1 MTHLIWVTTFAGEIL
16 LLGGGVLPF
25 PFILHSA
32 VPSPSTTTSRAIPS
46 RWQPGLS
53 SVLTLAFCGSA
64 LLFISGILTLLVGT
78 PLSTTLFNDT
88 DLSQRIQ
95 PFAVA
100 YTIQLTPLSA
110 FFTLLISFFGMAI
123 ALYSSRYLHYEE
135 HRLHIAA
142 LFNLLLLTGVLFV
155 NATNILFFIIFLES
169 TSLIFGILVMH
180 QHQIAVDRA
189 DTDHLPLNVPPDRSV
204 TAAEEHRIRDSRQSI
219 SHHKEAITFYFI
231 ANHFGGA
238 FITSGLLLLAVSHQ
252 PNSFDL
258 PTLLQ
263 ANTAAIP
270 NVDIIFLLLFIG
282 FAIKLGLVPFHIWVP
297 LAHPSSPTNTHALS
311 LGVMI
316 KVAILGFAEI
326 VLRLHP
332 IHWWWG
338 VLVLCVGGAT
348 AFIEVRNALYGADL
362 KDSLADH
369 CVENYG
375 IIMFSIGIALVF
387 ASQDAPGG
395 PAPAVVSLALAAAFL
410 HLAFHALFKSLLYLS
425 TGAAYQLTG
434 KNHFTFNDLGGL
446 IHPFP
451 RTAFFFVIGSFAI
464 AGFPPLVGFISEWM
478 TIQSFALAI
487 VRVTNAANLNLTLLI
502 ALLASGFLLLT
513 AFAMTAFA
521 FVKMAGLVFLGQQH
535 IPPASATTE
544 VEWVLSKTPPAARD
558 GYPLA
563 PLQIFVMGTLTAL
576 CFLLGLTPWLSI
588 PAISDITATLGY
600 PLTSIIAAH
609 SPWQGVTLVIVDAS
623 THYSATLAAPLF
635 YGLGFIGL
643 IALIVAI
650 ATQRPRATMK
660 PVYVGGGESQRFPFM
675 AKSFDA
681 PWSKFIEITQLGERH
696 ASPYRPRNRYRFR
709 MKENEEAYLP
719 HEATPVPT
727 DLPGDSAVYAFF
739 RTFYARVVQGI
750 GWLAQQ
756 AGALVQ
762 NGQLRLYIFYIL
774 VVFICILVYIA
785 Q

>member
-1 MTHLIWVTTFAGEIL
+1 MTHLIWVTTFVGEIL

-32 VPSPSTTTSRAIPS
+32 VPFLPTNASRANLS
-46 RWQPGLS
+46 RWQPGLTMA
-53 SVLTLAFCGSA
+53 LTLAFCGSA
-64 LLFISGILTLLVGT
+64 LLFISGIFTLLVGT

-100 YTIQLTPLSA
+100 YTIQFTPLSA
-110 FFTLLISFFGMAI
+110 FFTMLISFFGMAI

-142 LFNLLLLTGVLFV
+142 LFNLFLLTGILFV
-155 NATNILFFIIFLES
+155 SATNVLFFIIFLES

-189 DTDHLPLNVPPDRSV
+189 DTDHLPITVPADGSMN
-204 TAAEEHRIRDSRQSI
+204 AAEKRRIQESSKNI
-219 SHHKEAITFYFI
+219 SQHKEAITFYFI

-263 ANTAAIP
+263 RNSADIP

-297 LAHPSSPTNTHALS
+297 IAHPSSPTNTHALS
-311 LGVMI
+311 LGIMI

-326 VLRLHP
+326 ILRLHP

-338 VLVLCVGGAT
+338 VLVLCVGGVT
-348 AFIEVRNALYGADL
+348 AFVEVRNALYGADL

-395 PAPAVVSLALAAAFL
+395 PSPALVSLALAAAFL

-434 KNHFTFNDLGGL
+434 KHHFTFNDLGGL
-446 IHPFP
+446 IHPYP

-535 IPPASATTE
+535 MPPASATIE
-544 VEWVLSKTPPAARD
+544 VKWALSENPPAARD

-563 PLQIFVMGTLTAL
+563 PLQIFVMGTLTAF

-588 PAISDITATLGY
+588 PAIGDITAALGY
-600 PLTSIIAAH
+600 PLTPIIAAH
-609 SPWQGVTLVIVDAS
+609 SPWQGVTLVIIDA
-623 THYSATLAAPLF
+623 TTQYRATLAAPLF
-635 YGLGFIGL
+635 YGLGLTGL

-650 ATQRPRATMK
+650 ATRQPRAAMK
-660 PVYVGGGESQRFPFM
+660 PVYVGGGEPQRFTFM
-675 AKSFDA
+675 AKNFDA
-681 PWSKFIEITQLGERH
+681 PWSKFIEITQLGERR
-696 ASPYRPRNRYRFR
+696 ASPHRQRGDPRSRSA
-709 MKENEEAYLP
+709 ENEGTDLLHQES
-719 HEATPVPT
+719 PVPT
-727 DLPGDSAVYAFF
+727 TLPGDPAVYAIF
-739 RTFYARVVQGI
+739 RTLYARVVQGI
-750 GWLAQQ
+750 NWLAQQ

-785 Q
+785 L